1 MQIMPVIGV
10 GELCL
15 DASVVVTNAE
25 PIRSKDQR
33 GSWMCEGI
41 AVDIS
46 SHVIENL
53 AEEPSGRCPMH
64 RLAYNSFS

>member
-1 MQIMPVIGV
+1 MQITPVIGG

-33 GSWMCEGI
+33 GSWMWRTSLW
-41 AVDIS
+41 AT
-46 SHVIENL
+46 HVIENL